1 MQKRYLGREKLLAL
15 GFRQIGKQTYCLTS
29 KRWMVKSHGFVE
41 VEVSRVTLDSRG
53 YVTCCSGVPMLRQR

>member
-15 GFRQIGKQTYCLTS
+15 GFRQIGKQTFSLVRE
-29 KRWMVKSHGFVE
+29 RWEGHRFVE
-41 VEVSRVTLDSRG
+41 VEASRVTLDSRG